1 MSCHCCAASGAERA
15 GFRIWATWQRSQ
27 LFSWSAQSCRLVS
40 SGGNRGDEGSGV
52 HKRRNE
58 ENEDERRFAD
68 SRKGANGVQQ
78 TTRFAVAGFRRPY
91 GRRSAQRAAAKR
103 ITSFVSVF
111 FVAPFVNSAASIT
124 FVVSATVFSFHSI
137 DDGSNVAS

>member
-91 GRRSAQRAAAKR
+91 GRRRDPQIQAADD
-103 ITSFVSVF
+103 SELFVSVGL
-111 FVAPFVNSAASIT
+111 T
-124 FVVSATVFSFHSI
+124 VS
-137 DDGSNVAS
+137 GPR